1 MESLSELTHLT
12 GDERRQIAIGAASV
26 FERTAFALAGKASRT
41 DAFAPTEQ
49 ALGVLRAWIQA
60 FSPGDPEAF
69 ERRLNWDDL
78 SMTDVARAL
87 SEPPIAIVEP
97 DWLQYIDAIAGAA
110 RHAGG
115 DLDAGPLAERSL
127 YAAAGAS
134 GTATGRET
142 ANQGTSPE
150 AARDAEWPPFFDLLV
165 PMLRV
170 ARRGLAAEHPPAIFD
185 PQAMARLERHLLRT
199 LARTSELAL
208 FDEFKAFRAADEGGY
223 AVFVRSQLA
232 NGLVPLFCAYP
243 VLARQVAVVI
253 GRWVTATAELASRIV
268 IDREPLAATFGDG
281 TDTGL
286 VVDIEPALSDA
297 HHGGRRVAALTFASG
312 LRVVYKPRSLALDDA
327 YGRFLGW
334 VAAQPVPDGVRGDI
348 TPRFAALALR
358 VLDRG
363 EYGWVEFV
371 EQEACADL
379 AEVRAYFALAGGLVC
394 LTHVLRGSDL
404 HMENVIAT
412 RRGPVLID
420 LEMLLQPVGKVAAA
434 ATPALPSGEP
444 VPAGP
449 ATQAAAPG
457 ATTPASDN
465 ESCLTTGFVTMVES
479 NGGEVFDVGGLR
491 GTGAGVAALAGR
503 VWHDLDSDTLHV
515 TDDATFTTR
524 VRNAVRLDGAIQ
536 APDAFAADLLAGF
549 DATYRLLLAHRDALL
564 ATGGPLA
571 AFAGTPVRVLPR
583 PTTQYASLLYL
594 LTRPRY
600 QKDGCRWST
609 AFDAL
614 NRSVNG
620 SHDAPEVW
628 PVLVAERKALEGLD
642 VPHFTVHADDTAV
655 RVGRRTLIEGRYA
668 RPGLTATRD
677 RVAALSPADLDAQ
690 KVRIVRALS
699 ETIHTRYSTEPEHAA
714 HTELDVTSPDFLVDH
729 ALWIA
734 RELVERAVETPHGI
748 GYAGWALIDE
758 AGPRRHHLYDG
769 SLGPAVF
776 LAAAAVVSGEDRWRR
791 AARDFANGAYVAVA
805 KGVVDDDAI
814 GIGSGAASIVY
825 GLTTFGALLG
835 DSTAIDLARMAARSI
850 APHRIARDTALDVIG
865 GAAGAALGL
874 LAFYK
879 VSHDPDILDL
889 ATACGDRLLQTAIA
903 GDQGLSWRAPDGRV
917 YTGFAHGVAGI
928 AYALGRIYDITGER
942 RFGRA
947 SSDGYRYVASRY
959 VDAAQNW
966 PVLGEPVEGVAGL
979 GPSMVAWCHGAPGV
993 TLAISLGSADTV
1005 HPKLLDQL
1013 EPSLKTTAGASPHMA
1028 DHVCCGNMGRCE
1040 SLFTTGRRLMRREAV
1055 EGSRRLAR
1063 VVIARA
1069 RKAGH
1074 FCLAANGFEYRIFD
1088 PGFFRGVSGIGYT
1101 LLRLAAPSS
1110 LPSVAAFEAPPS
1122 SVRPTR
1128 SPLG

>member
-26 FERTAFALAGKASRT
+26 FERTAFALAGKASRP
-41 DAFAPTEQ
+41 DAFVPTEQ
-49 ALGVLRAWIQA
+49 ALGVIRAWIQA
-60 FSPGDPEAF
+60 FSPGDPEAL
-69 ERRLNWDDL
+69 ERRLNWDDM

-87 SEPPIAIVEP
+87 SLPPIAIVEP
-97 DWLQYIDAIAGAA
+97 DWLVHIDAIAGAA
-110 RHAGG
+110 RRAVA
-115 DLDAGPLAERSL
+115 DIDSGPLRERQL
-127 YAAAGAS
+127 YAEPLPA
-134 GTATGRET
+134 
-142 ANQGTSPE
+142 TSPE
-150 AARDAEWPPFFDLLV
+150 AGRDAELPPFFDLLV

-170 ARRGLAAEHPPAIFD
+170 ARRGLASEHPPAIFA
-185 PQAMARLERHLLRT
+185 PAAMARLERHLLRT
-199 LARTSELAL
+199 LARTTELAL
-208 FDEFKAFRAADEGGY
+208 FEELKGFRGADRGGY
-223 AVFVRSQLA
+223 EAFVRSQLA
-232 NGLVPLFCAYP
+232 DGLVSLFCEYP
-243 VLARQVAVVI
+243 VLARQVATII
-253 GRWVTATAELASRIV
+253 GRWVSATAELASRTV
-268 IDREPLAATFGDG
+268 IDREALATTFGDG
-281 TDTGL
+281 SDTGL

-312 LRVVYKPRSLALDDA
+312 LRVVYKPRSLALDVA
-327 YGRFLGW
+327 YGGLLAW
-334 VAAQPVPDGVRGDI
+334 VAAQPLPDGVRTDI
-348 TPRFAALALR
+348 TPRFAGLALR
-358 VLDRG
+358 VLNCGDH
-363 EYGWVEFV
+363 GWVEFV
-371 EQEACADL
+371 EQEACARV
-379 AEVRAYFALAGGLVC
+379 AEVRAYFALAGGLIC

-420 LEMLLQPVGKVAAA
+420 LEMLLQPVAKVASAS
-434 ATPALPSGEP
+434 TPALPSGEP
-444 VPAGP
+444 V
-449 ATQAAAPG
+449 AAAASATG
-457 ATTPASDN
+457 ADG

-491 GTGAGVAALAGR
+491 GTGAGTAALAGR
-503 VWHDLDSDTLHV
+503 IWHDLDSDAIRFTE
-515 TDDATFTTR
+515 DATFTTR
-524 VRNAVRLDGAIQ
+524 VRNAIRFDGATQ
-536 APDAFAADLLAGF
+536 APDAFAADLLDGF
-549 DATYRLLLAHRDALL
+549 NATYRLLVAHRSALL
-564 ATGGPLA
+564 AADGPLK

-583 PTTQYASLLYL
+583 PTTQYASLIYL
-594 LTRPRY
+594 LSRPRY

-628 PVLVAERKALEGLD
+628 PVLVCERKALERLD
-642 VPHFTVHADDTAV
+642 VPHFSVLADDTAV
-655 RVGRRTLIEGRYA
+655 RVGKRVLIENRYA
-668 RPGLTATRD
+668 RSGLAAVRD
-677 RVAALSPADLDAQ
+677 RIAGLSDADIQAQ
-690 KVRIVRALS
+690 LTRISHALS
-699 ETIHTRYSTEPEHAA
+699 ETIHTRYSTEPEHDP

-734 RELVERAVETPHGI
+734 RELVERAVHTPDGI
-748 GYAGWALIDE
+748 GYAGWALLHE
-758 AGPRRHHLYDG
+758 TGPRRHHLYDG

-776 LAAAAVVSGEDRWRR
+776 LAAAAVVSGDDRWRR
-791 AARDFANGAYVAVA
+791 CARDFAGGASAAVA
-805 KGVVDDDAI
+805 KGAVDEDAI
-814 GIGSGAASIVY
+814 GIGSGAGSMVY
-825 GLTTFGALLG
+825 GLTTIGALLG
-835 DSTAIDLARMAARSI
+835 DSTSIDLARMAARRI
-850 APHRIARDTALDVIG
+850 APHRIARDQALDVIS

-889 ATACGDRLLQTAIA
+889 ATACGDRLLQTTIA
-903 GDQGLSWRAPDGRV
+903 TDQGLSWRAPDGRV

-928 AYALGRIYDITGER
+928 AYALGRLFDITGER

-947 SSDGYRYVASRY
+947 SADGYRYVASRY

-979 GPSMVAWCHGAPGV
+979 GPSMTAWCHGAPGV

-1005 HPKLLDQL
+1005 YAKLLDQL
-1013 EPSLKTTAGASPHMA
+1013 EPSLRTTAGASPHMA

-1128 SPLG
+1128 SPLV

>member
-1 MESLSELTHLT
+1 VESLSELTHLT
-12 GDERRQIAIGAASV
+12 GDERRQIAMGAASV

-69 ERRLNWDDL
+69 ERRLTWDDL

-87 SEPPIAIVEP
+87 SEPPVAIVEP
-97 DWLQYIDAIAGAA
+97 DWLVHIDAIAGMA
-110 RHAGG
+110 RQAVEELGAG
-115 DLDAGPLAERSL
+115 AFPERQL
-127 YAAAGAS
+127 YAGAAPAAG
-134 GTATGRET
+134 TA
-142 ANQGTSPE
+142 SPE
-150 AARDAEWPPFFDLLV
+150 STRDAELPPFFDLLV

-170 ARRGLAAEHPPAIFD
+170 ARRALANEHSPAILAPPAL
-185 PQAMARLERHLLRT
+185 ARLERHLLRM
-199 LARTSELAL
+199 LARTTELAL
-208 FDEFKAFRAADEGGY
+208 FDELKAFRAADNGGY
-223 AVFVRSQLA
+223 DAFVLSTLA
-232 NGLVPLFCAYP
+232 DGLVPLFCAYP
-243 VLARQVAVVI
+243 VLARQVAVII
-253 GRWVTATAELASRIV
+253 GRWANATAELASRTV
-268 IDREPLAATFGDG
+268 IDREALAVTFGDG
-281 TDTGL
+281 SETGL

-312 LRVVYKPRSLALDDA
+312 LRVVYKPRSLALDAA
-327 YGRFLGW
+327 YGGLLAW
-334 VAAQPVPDGVRGDI
+334 VAAQAPPAGTASDTAPAPAGI
-348 TPRFAALALR
+348 TERFAGLALR

-371 EQEACADL
+371 EQEACASVAD
-379 AEVRAYFALAGGLVC
+379 VHRYFALAGGLVC

-420 LEMLLQPVGKVAAA
+420 LEMLLQPIGKVATASS
-434 ATPALPSGEP
+434 PALPSGEP
-444 VPAGP
+444 V
-449 ATQAAAPG
+449 TAPG
-457 ATTPASDN
+457 SGAMTSPVADG

-491 GTGAGVAALAGR
+491 GTGAGTAALAGR
-503 VWHDLDSDTLHV
+503 IWHDLDSDAIHF

-536 APDAFAADLLAGF
+536 APDAFAADLLEGF

-564 ATGGPLA
+564 AKDGPLA

-583 PTTQYASLLYL
+583 PTTQYASLIYL
-594 LTRPRY
+594 LSRPRY

-628 PVLVAERKALEGLD
+628 PVLVSERKALEGLD
-642 VPHFTVHADDTAV
+642 VPHFVVLADETAV
-655 RVGRRTLIEGRYA
+655 RVGKRVLIEQRYA
-668 RPGLTATRD
+668 RSGLGGVRD
-677 RVAALSPADLDAQ
+677 RIAALSPADLQAQ
-690 KVRIVRALS
+690 LVRISRALS
-699 ETIHTRYSTEPEHAA
+699 ETIHSRYSTEPEHAA

-734 RELVERAVETPHGI
+734 RELVERGLNTPHGI
-748 GYAGWALIDE
+748 GYAGWALMDE
-758 AGPRRHHLYDG
+758 TGPRRHHLYDG

-791 AARDFANGAYVAVA
+791 CARDFAGGASAAVA
-805 KGVVDDDAI
+805 RGIVDDDAI
-814 GIGSGAASIVY
+814 GVGSGIGSMVY
-825 GLTTFGALLG
+825 GLTIIGALLG
-835 DSTAIDLARMAARSI
+835 DATSIDLARMAARSI
-850 APHRIARDTALDVIG
+850 APHRIARDTALDVIS
-865 GAAGAALGL
+865 GAAGAILGL

-889 ATACGDRLLQTAIA
+889 ATACGDRLLQTAIS

-928 AYALGRIYDITGER
+928 AYALGRLFDVTGER

-947 SSDGYRYVASRY
+947 SADGYRYVASRY
-959 VDAAQNW
+959 LDTAQNW
-966 PVLGEPVEGVAGL
+966 PVLGEPIEGVPGL
-979 GPSMVAWCHGAPGV
+979 GPSMTAWCHGAPGV

-1005 HPKLLDQL
+1005 YAKLLDQL
-1013 EPSLKTTAGASPHMA
+1013 EPSLKTTALASPHMA
-1028 DHVCCGNMGRCE
+1028 DHLCCGNMGRCE

-1122 SVRPTR
+1122 SPRPTR
-1128 SPLG
+1128 SPLV

>member
-1 MESLSELTHLT
+1 MASVESLSELTHLT

-26 FERTAFALAGKASRT
+26 FERTAFALAGKASKT

-49 ALGVLRAWIQA
+49 ALGVIRAWIQA

-87 SEPPIAIVEP
+87 SQPPVAIVEP
-97 DWLQYIDAIAGAA
+97 DWLHYIDAIAGAA
-110 RHAGG
+110 RQTVADVESGPLTERQLYP
-115 DLDAGPLAERSL
+115 LDASASSGPSGSPGRS
-127 YAAAGAS
+127 A
-134 GTATGRET
+134 
-142 ANQGTSPE
+142 SPE
-150 AARDAEWPPFFDLLV
+150 ASRDAELPPFFDLLV
-165 PMLRV
+165 PMLRA
-170 ARRGLAAEHPPAIFD
+170 ARRGLAAEHPPAIFA
-185 PQAMARLERHLLRT
+185 PEALARLERHLLRT
-199 LARTSELAL
+199 LVRTVELAL
-208 FDEFKAFRAADEGGY
+208 LDELKVFRAADRGGY
-223 AVFVRSQLA
+223 DAFVRSQLTD
-232 NGLVPLFCAYP
+232 GLVPLFCDYP
-243 VLARQVAVVI
+243 VLARQVAVII
-253 GRWVTATAELASRIV
+253 GRWITATAELASRIV
-268 IDREPLAATFGDG
+268 IDREALAATFGDG

-312 LRVVYKPRSLALDDA
+312 LRAVYKPRSLALDAA
-327 YGRFLGW
+327 YGQLLAW
-334 VAAQPVPDGVRGDI
+334 VAAQPAPEGVRAGV
-348 TPRFAALALR
+348 TERFAALALR

-371 EQEACADL
+371 EQEACANL
-379 AEVRAYFALAGGLVC
+379 AEVHGYFALAGGLVC
-394 LTHVLRGSDL
+394 LTHMLRGSDL

-434 ATPALPSGEP
+434 AAPVLPSGEP
-444 VPAGP
+444 VPVG
-449 ATQAAAPG
+449 AAAG
-457 ATTPASDN
+457 TAATTPGSDG

-491 GTGAGVAALAGR
+491 GSGAGIAALAGR
-503 VWHDLDSDTLHV
+503 IWHDLDSDAIHF

-536 APDAFAADLLAGF
+536 APDAFAADLLEGF
-549 DATYRLLLAHRDALL
+549 DATYRLVVAHREALL
-564 ATGGPLA
+564 APGGPLM

-614 NRSVNG
+614 NRAVNG
-620 SHDAPEVW
+620 SHDAPDVW

-642 VPHFTVHADDTAV
+642 VPHFTVHADGTAV
-655 RVGRRTLIEGRYA
+655 RVGKRVLIESRYA
-668 RPGLTATRD
+668 RPGLAAVRD
-677 RVAALSPADLDAQ
+677 RVAGLSTTDLDTQ
-690 KVRIVRALS
+690 VSRIGRALS

-714 HTELDVTSPDFLVDH
+714 RTQLDVTSPDFLVDH

-734 RELVERAVETPHGI
+734 RELVERAINTPHGI
-748 GYAGWALIDE
+748 GYAGWALMGE
-758 AGPRRHHLYDG
+758 TGPRRHHLYDG

-791 AARDFANGAYVAVA
+791 AARDFASGAHVAVA
-805 KGVVDDDAI
+805 KGIVDDDAI
-814 GIGSGAASIVY
+814 GIGSGAASVVY
-825 GLTTFGALLG
+825 GLTTIGALLG
-835 DSTAIDLARMAARSI
+835 DSTSIDLARMAARSI
-850 APHRIARDTALDVIG
+850 APHRIARDTALDIIG

-903 GDQGLSWRAPDGRV
+903 GDQGLSWRSPDGRV

-928 AYALGRIYDITGER
+928 AYALGRLFDISGER

-959 VDAAQNW
+959 LDAAQNW

-1013 EPSLKTTAGASPHMA
+1013 EPSLKTTAGASPHLA
-1028 DHVCCGNMGRCE
+1028 DHLCCGNMGRCE

-1101 LLRLAAPSS
+1101 LLRLASPSS

>member
-1 MESLSELTHLT
+1 VESLSELTHLT

-41 DAFAPTEQ
+41 DAFQPTEQ
-49 ALGVLRAWIQA
+49 ALGILRGWIQA

-87 SEPPIAIVEP
+87 SQPPIAIVEP
-97 DWLQYIDAIAGAA
+97 DWLHHIDAIAGAA
-110 RHAGG
+110 RQAVAEIDG
-115 DLDAGPLAERSL
+115 GPLSERSL
-127 YAAAGAS
+127 YADDPGRSGPRADAGRAS
-134 GTATGRET
+134 
-142 ANQGTSPE
+142 SPE
-150 AARDAEWPPFFDLLV
+150 ASRDAALPPFFDLLV

-170 ARRGLAAEHPPAIFD
+170 ARRGLAAEHPPAIFA
-185 PQAMARLERHLLRT
+185 PAAMARFERHLLRT
-199 LARTSELAL
+199 LARTAELAL
-208 FDEFKAFRAADEGGY
+208 FDELKTFRAADRGGY
-223 AVFVRSQLA
+223 DAFVRSQLA
-232 NGLVPLFCAYP
+232 DGLVPLFCDYP

-253 GRWVTATAELASRIV
+253 GRWVTTTAELASRIV
-268 IDREPLAATFGDG
+268 IDREELAATFGDG

-286 VVDIEPALSDA
+286 VVDVEPALSDA

-312 LRVVYKPRSLALDDA
+312 LRVVYKPRSLALDAA
-327 YGRFLGW
+327 YGGLLSW
-334 VAAQPVPDGVRGDI
+334 VAAQPVPEGLRTDVVQG
-348 TPRFAALALR
+348 FAALALR

-363 EYGWVEFV
+363 DYGWVQFV
-371 EQEACADL
+371 EQEACTSI

-434 ATPALPSGEP
+434 AAPVLPSGEP
-444 VPAGP
+444 VAGGP
-449 ATQAAAPG
+449 STGTA
-457 ATTPASDN
+457 ATTPGGDG

-503 VWHDLDSDTLHV
+503 VWHDLDTDAIHF
-515 TDDATFTTR
+515 TDDTTFTTR
-524 VRNAVRLDGAIQ
+524 VRNAVRLEGATQ

-549 DATYRLLLAHRDALL
+549 DTTYRLLLSQRDTLL
-564 ATGGPLA
+564 AAGGPLS

-609 AFDAL
+609 SFDAL
-614 NRSVNG
+614 NRAVNG

-655 RVGRRTLIEGRYA
+655 RVGKRTLIENRYA
-668 RPGLTATRD
+668 RPGLAAARD
-677 RVAALSPADLDAQ
+677 RVTGLSAADLDAQ
-690 KVRIVRALS
+690 LTRIGRALS

-734 RELVERAVETPHGI
+734 RELVERAVNTPHGI
-748 GYAGWALIDE
+748 GYAGWALMDE
-758 AGPRRHHLYDG
+758 TGPRRHHLYDG

-791 AARDFANGAYVAVA
+791 AARDFATGANIAVA
-805 KGVVDDDAI
+805 KGIVDDDAI
-814 GIGSGAASIVY
+814 GIGSGAASVVY
-825 GLTTFGALLG
+825 GLTIIGALLG
-835 DSTAIDLARMAARSI
+835 DGTSIDLARMAARSI

-903 GDQGLSWRAPDGRV
+903 GDHGLSWRAPDGRV

-928 AYALGRIYDITGER
+928 AYALGRLFDITGER

-1005 HPKLLDQL
+1005 YAKLLDQL

>member
-1 MESLSELTHLT
+1 VESLSELTHLT

-26 FERTAFALAGKASRT
+26 FERTALALAGQAART

-60 FSPGDPEAF
+60 YSPGDPEAF
-69 ERRLNWDDL
+69 ERRLTWDDL

-87 SEPPIAIVEP
+87 SQPPIAIVEP
-97 DWLQYIDAIAGAA
+97 DWLHWIDAIAGVA
-110 RHAGG
+110 RESVA
-115 DLDAGPLAERSL
+115 DLDAGPLAEREL
-127 YAAAGAS
+127 YAAAA
-134 GTATGRET
+134 ET
-142 ANQGTSPE
+142 AASAADPG
-150 AARDAEWPPFFDLLV
+150 AARDAVLPPFLDLLI
-165 PMLRV
+165 PMLRA
-170 ARRGLAAEHPPAIFD
+170 ARRGLAAEHPPAIF
-185 PQAMARLERHLLRT
+185 ATEAIEMLERHLLRS
-199 LARTSELAL
+199 LARTVELAL
-208 FDEFKAFRAADEGGY
+208 LDELKAFQAAEQGGH
-223 AVFVRSQLA
+223 AAFVRAQLEA
-232 NGLVPLFCAYP
+232 GLVPLFCGYP
-243 VLARQVAVVI
+243 VLARQVAVII
-253 GRWVTATAELASRIV
+253 GRWVTSTAELASRVV
-268 IDREPLAATFGDG
+268 IDREDLARIFGDG

-286 VVDIEPALSDA
+286 IVAIEPALSDA
-297 HHGGRRVAALTFASG
+297 HHGGRRVVALTFASG
-312 LRVVYKPRSLALDDA
+312 LRVVYKPRSLGLDAA
-327 YGRFLGW
+327 YGRLLEW
-334 VAAQPVPDGVRGDI
+334 VAAQPVPPGMPASV

-358 VLDRG
+358 VFDRG
-363 EYGWVEFV
+363 EYGWVEFI
-371 EQEACADL
+371 EQEACTSQT
-379 AEVRAYFALAGGLVC
+379 EVRDYFAIAGGLVC

-420 LEMLLQPVGKVAAA
+420 LEMLLQPVAKIAVSSA
-434 ATPALPSGEP
+434 PPLPSGEP
-444 VPAGP
+444 QPV
-449 ATQAAAPG
+449 AT
-457 ATTPASDN
+457 ATTAGSVD

-491 GTGAGVAALAGR
+491 GTGAGTAALTGR
-503 VWHDLDSDTLHV
+503 VWHDLDTDAIRY

-524 VRNAVRLDGAIQ
+524 VRNAVRLDGAVQ
-536 APDAFAADLLAGF
+536 APDAFAADLLDGF
-549 DATYRLLLAHRDALL
+549 NATYRVLLAHREALL
-564 ATGGPLA
+564 AADGPLA
-571 AFAGTPVRVLPR
+571 VFGGTPVRVLPR

-614 NRSVNG
+614 NRAVSG

-642 VPHFTVHADDTAV
+642 VPHFTVLADETSV
-655 RVGRRTLIEGRYA
+655 RVGRRVLIEGRYA
-668 RPGLTATRD
+668 RSGLAAVRE
-677 RVAALSPADLDAQ
+677 RVAGLSEADLQVQIA
-690 KVRIVRALS
+690 RIGRALS
-699 ETIHTRYSTEPEHAA
+699 ETIHTRYATEPEHAPN
-714 HTELDVTSPDFLVDH
+714 TELDVTSPDFLVDH

-734 RELVERAVETPHGI
+734 RELVDRALNTPHGI
-748 GYAGWALIDE
+748 GYTGWALME
-758 AGPRRHHLYDG
+758 ETGPRRHHFYDG

-776 LAAAAVVSGEDRWRR
+776 MAAAAVVTGEDRWRR
-791 AARDFANGAYVAVA
+791 CARDFTAGAAGAVIR
-805 KGVVDDDAI
+805 GDQHDEAI
-814 GIGSGAASIVY
+814 GIGSGAGGVVY
-825 GLTTFGALLG
+825 GLTIIGALLG
-835 DSTAIDLARMAARSI
+835 EASSVDLARVAARRI
-850 APHRIARDTALDVIG
+850 APHRIAKDTALDVIS
-865 GAAGAALGL
+865 GAAGATLGL
-874 LAFYK
+874 LGLYK
-879 VSHDPDILDL
+879 VSHDQDILDL
-889 ATACGDRLLQTAIA
+889 ATACGDRLLQTAMP
-903 GDQGLSWRAPDGRV
+903 GDQGTSWRAPDGRV

-928 AYALGRIYDITGER
+928 AYALGRLFDVTGER

-947 SSDGYRYVASRY
+947 SADGYRYVASRY
-959 VDAAQNW
+959 IDSAQNW

-979 GPSMVAWCHGAPGV
+979 GPSMTAWCHGAPGV

-1005 HPKLLDQL
+1005 YAKLLDQL
-1013 EPSLKTTAGASPHMA
+1013 EPSLKTTAVASPHMA

-1110 LPSVAAFEAPPS
+1110 LPSIAAFEAPPS

-1128 SPLG
+1128 SPLV

>member
-1 MESLSELTHLT
+1 VESLSELTHLT

-69 ERRLNWDDL
+69 ERRLTWDDL

-87 SEPPIAIVEP
+87 SEPPVAIVEP
-97 DWLQYIDAIAGAA
+97 DWLVHIDAIAGQA
-110 RHAGG
+110 RQAVEELGAGAFPERQLYAG
-115 DLDAGPLAERSL
+115 AGP
-127 YAAAGAS
+127 AAGA
-134 GTATGRET
+134 A
-142 ANQGTSPE
+142 SPE
-150 AARDAEWPPFFDLLV
+150 ASRDAELPPFFDLLV

-170 ARRGLAAEHPPAIFD
+170 ARRALHSEHPPAILASA
-185 PQAMARLERHLLRT
+185 AMARLERHLLRV
-199 LARTSELAL
+199 LARTTELAL
-208 FDEFKAFRAADEGGY
+208 FDELKVFRAADNGGY
-223 AVFVRSQLA
+223 DAFVLSSLA
-232 NGLVPLFCAYP
+232 GGLVPLFCGYP
-243 VLARQVAVVI
+243 VLARQVAVII
-253 GRWVTATAELASRIV
+253 GRWANATAELASRIV
-268 IDREPLAATFGDG
+268 IDREALASTFGDG

-312 LRVVYKPRSLALDDA
+312 LRVVYKPRSLALDAA
-327 YGRFLGW
+327 YGTLLKW
-334 VAAQPVPDGVRGDI
+334 VAERSPSGSAESTRADI
-348 TPRFAALALR
+348 TKGFADLALR
-358 VLDRG
+358 VIDRAD
-363 EYGWVEFV
+363 YGWVEFV
-371 EQEACADL
+371 EQEACANL
-379 AEVRAYFALAGGLVC
+379 ADVRRYFALAGGLVC

-420 LEMLLQPVGKVAAA
+420 LEMLLQPVAKIAAA
-434 ATPALPSGEP
+434 AAPSLPSGER
-444 VPAGP
+444 AG
-449 ATQAAAPG
+449 AAAG
-457 ATTPASDN
+457 TAATSPAADG

-491 GTGAGVAALAGR
+491 GSGAGTAALSGR
-503 VWHDLDSDTLHV
+503 IWRDLDSDAIHF

-524 VRNAVRLDGAIQ
+524 VRNAVRLEGAIQ
-536 APDAFAADLLAGF
+536 APDAFAADLLEGF
-549 DATYRLLLAHRDALL
+549 DATYRLLLAHRDALV
-564 ATGGPLA
+564 APGGPLA

-583 PTTQYASLLYL
+583 PTTQYASLIYL
-594 LTRPRY
+594 LSRPRY

-628 PVLVAERKALEGLD
+628 PVLVSERKALEGLD
-642 VPHFTVHADDTAV
+642 VPHFSVLADDTAV
-655 RVGRRTLIEGRYA
+655 RVGKRVLIEHRYA
-668 RPGLTATRD
+668 RSGLAAVKD
-677 RVAALSPADLDAQ
+677 RVAALSPADLQ
-690 KVRIVRALS
+690 SQLVRISRALS
-699 ETIHTRYSTEPEHAA
+699 ETIHSRYSTEPEHAA

-734 RELVERAVETPHGI
+734 RELVERGLNTPHGI
-748 GYAGWALIDE
+748 GYAGWALMDE
-758 AGPRRHHLYDG
+758 TGPRRHHLYDG

-791 AARDFANGAYVAVA
+791 CARDFAGGANMAVA
-805 KGVVDDDAI
+805 QGLVEDDAI
-814 GIGSGAASIVY
+814 GVGSGIGGMVY
-825 GLTTFGALLG
+825 GLTIIGALLG
-835 DSTAIDLARMAARSI
+835 DSTSIDLARMAARSI
-850 APHRIARDTALDVIG
+850 APHRIARDTALDVIS

-889 ATACGDRLLQTAIA
+889 ATACGDRLLQTAVVA
-903 GDQGLSWRAPDGRV
+903 DHGLSWRAPDGRV

-928 AYALGRIYDITGER
+928 AYALGRLFDVTGER

-959 VDAAQNW
+959 MDAAQNW

-979 GPSMVAWCHGAPGV
+979 GPSMTAWCHGAPGV

-1005 HPKLLDQL
+1005 HAKLLDQL
-1013 EPSLKTTAGASPHMA
+1013 EPSLKTTAVASPHMA
-1028 DHVCCGNMGRCE
+1028 DHLCCGNMGRCE

-1101 LLRLAAPSS
+1101 LLRLASPSS

-1128 SPLG
+1128 SPLV

>member
-1 MESLSELTHLT
+1 MESLSDLTHLT

-26 FERTAFALAGKASRT
+26 FERTAFALAGKAVRS

-60 FSPGDPEAF
+60 YSPGDPAAF
-69 ERRLNWDDL
+69 ERRLHWDDL

-97 DWLQYIDAIAGAA
+97 DWLAHIDAIAGVARLAA
-110 RHAGG
+110 G
-115 DLDAGPLAERSL
+115 DLDAGPLPERALYAPGAAPERS
-127 YAAAGAS
+127 
-134 GTATGRET
+134 
-142 ANQGTSPE
+142 TSPE
-150 AARDAEWPPFFDLLV
+150 ASRDAELPPFFDLLV
-165 PMLRV
+165 PLLRV
-170 ARRGLAAEHPPAIFD
+170 ARRGLAAEYPPAIFG
-185 PQAMARLERHLLRT
+185 PPAMARLERQLLRT
-199 LARTSELAL
+199 LARTTELAML
-208 FDEFKAFRAADEGGY
+208 DELKAFRAADRGGY
-223 AVFVRSQLA
+223 DAFVRSQLEA
-232 NGLVPLFCAYP
+232 GLVPLFCDYP
-243 VLARQVAVVI
+243 VLARQVAVLI
-253 GRWVTATAELASRIV
+253 GRWATATAELASRIV
-268 IDREPLAATFGDG
+268 IDREALATTFADG

-312 LRVVYKPRSLALDDA
+312 LRVVYKPRSLALDAA
-327 YGRFLGW
+327 YGTFLAW
-334 VAAQPVPDGVRGDI
+334 VAAQPVPAGGGADVARADI
-348 TPRFAALALR
+348 TGRFAALALR
-358 VLDRG
+358 VLNRA

-371 EQEACADL
+371 EQEACDSVAD
-379 AEVRAYFALAGGLVC
+379 VHRYFALAGGLVC
-394 LTHVLRGSDL
+394 LTYVLRGSDL

-434 ATPALPSGEP
+434 ATAALPSGEP

-449 ATQAAAPG
+449 ATSPTSGPGSTTPG
-457 ATTPASDN
+457 ADS

-503 VWHDLDSDTLHV
+503 VWHDLDTDAIHV

-549 DATYRLLLAHRDALL
+549 DATYRVLLAHRDALL
-564 ATGGPLA
+564 GPGGPVA

-614 NRSVNG
+614 NRAVNG

-628 PVLVAERKALEGLD
+628 PVLVAERKALERLD

-655 RVGRRTLIEGRYA
+655 RVGKRTLIESRYA
-668 RPGLTATRD
+668 RPGLAAMRD
-677 RVAALSPADLDAQ
+677 RVASLSPADLTVQLAR
-690 KVRIVRALS
+690 VSRALS
-699 ETIHTRYSTEPEHAA
+699 ETVHTRYSTEPEHAA

-748 GYAGWALIDE
+748 GYAGWALLDE
-758 AGPRRHHLYDG
+758 TGPRRHHLYDG

-805 KGVVDDDAI
+805 KGIVDDDAI
-814 GIGSGAASIVY
+814 GIGSGAASVVY
-825 GLTTFGALLG
+825 GLTTIGALLG
-835 DSTAIDLARMAARSI
+835 DGTAIDLARMAARSI

-879 VSHDPDILDL
+879 VSRDPDILDL
-889 ATACGDRLLQTAIA
+889 ATACGDRLLQTALP

-928 AYALGRIYDITGER
+928 AYALGRLYDITGEH

-959 VDAAQNW
+959 LDAAQNW

-1005 HPKLLDQL
+1005 HAKLLDQL

-1028 DHVCCGNMGRCE
+1028 DHLCCGNMGRCE

-1101 LLRLAAPSS
+1101 LLRLAVPSS

>member
-26 FERTAFALAGKASRT
+26 FERTAFALAGKAGHSE
-41 DAFAPTEQ
+41 AFAPTEQ

-60 FSPGDPEAF
+60 YSPGDPEAF
-69 ERRLNWDDL
+69 ERRLHWDDL

-97 DWLQYIDAIAGAA
+97 DWLGHIDAIAGAA
-110 RHAGG
+110 RDTVAEIER
-115 DLDAGPLAERSL
+115 GPLRERQL
-127 YAAAGAS
+127 YGGAP
-134 GTATGRET
+134 GPGGR
-142 ANQGTSPE
+142 ATSPE
-150 AARDAEWPPFFDLLV
+150 AARDAELPPFFDLLV

-170 ARRGLAAEHPPAIFD
+170 ARRGLAAAHPPAIFG
-185 PQAMARLERHLLRT
+185 PAATARLERQLLRT

-208 FDEFKAFRAADEGGY
+208 FDEFKAFRATDQGGY
-223 AVFVRSQLA
+223 DAFVRSQLA
-232 NGLVPLFCAYP
+232 VGLVPLFCAYP
-243 VLARQVAVVI
+243 VLARQVAIVI
-253 GRWVTATAELASRIV
+253 GRWVAATAELASRIV
-268 IDREPLAATFGDG
+268 IDREALATTFGDG
-281 TDTGL
+281 TETGL
-286 VVDIEPALSDA
+286 VVDLEPALSDA

-312 LRVVYKPRSLALDDA
+312 LRVVYKPRSLALDSA
-327 YGRFLGW
+327 YGRFLEW
-334 VAAQPVPDGVRGDI
+334 VAAQPVPDEVRADVTRAGI
-348 TPRFAALALR
+348 TKGFAALALR
-358 VLDRG
+358 VLGRG

-379 AEVRAYFALAGGLVC
+379 AGVHAYFALAGGLVC

-420 LEMLLQPVGKVAAA
+420 LEMLLQPVSKVAGAAA
-434 ATPALPSGEP
+434 AALPSGEP
-444 VPAGP
+444 IPAATATGP
-449 ATQAAAPG
+449 TSGPDS
-457 ATTPASDN
+457 TTPGGDG

-503 VWHDLDSDTLHV
+503 VWHDLDTDTLHV

-549 DATYRLLLAHRDALL
+549 DATYRVLLAHRDALL
-564 ATGGPLA
+564 APAGPLA

-614 NRSVNG
+614 NRAVNG

-642 VPHFTVHADDTAV
+642 VPHFIVHADDTAV

-668 RPGLTATRD
+668 RSGLAATRD
-677 RVAALSPADLDAQ
+677 RVAGLSPADLDAQ
-690 KVRIVRALS
+690 LLRIRRALS

-748 GYAGWALIDE
+748 GFAGWGLMDE
-758 AGPRRHHLYDG
+758 TGPRRHHLYDG

-776 LAAAAVVSGEDRWRR
+776 LAAAAVASGEDRWRR
-791 AARDFANGAYVAVA
+791 AAREFANGAFVTVA

-814 GIGSGAASIVY
+814 GIGSGAASLVY

-835 DSTAIDLARMAARSI
+835 DGTAIDLARMAARCI
-850 APHRIARDTALDVIG
+850 APHRIARDTALDVIS
-865 GAAGAALGL
+865 GAAGATLGL

-889 ATACGDRLLQTAIA
+889 ATACGDRLLQMANE

-928 AYALGRIYDITGER
+928 AYALGRLYDVTGER

-959 VDAAQNW
+959 LDAAQNW

-1005 HPKLLDQL
+1005 HAKLLDQL

-1028 DHVCCGNMGRCE
+1028 DHLCCGNMGRCE
-1040 SLFTTGRRLMRREAV
+1040 SLFTTGRRLMRREAI

>member
-1 MESLSELTHLT
+1 MEPLSELTHLT
-12 GDERRQIAIGAASV
+12 GDERRQIATGAASV
-26 FERTAFALAGKASRT
+26 FERTAFALAGKGSRT
-41 DAFAPTEQ
+41 EAFAPTEQ

-69 ERRLNWDDL
+69 ERRLGWDDL

-87 SEPPIAIVEP
+87 SQPPVAIVEP
-97 DWLQYIDAIAGAA
+97 DWLVHIDAIAGAA
-110 RHAGG
+110 RQAAA
-115 DLDAGPLAERSL
+115 DLDAGPLDERRL
-127 YAAAGAS
+127 YAGA
-134 GTATGRET
+134 GTAAAT
-142 ANQGTSPE
+142 AAPADSPD
-150 AARDAEWPPFFDLLV
+150 AVRDAELPPFFDLLV

-170 ARRGLAAEHPPAIFD
+170 ARRALAAEHPPAIFAPD
-185 PQAMARLERHLLRT
+185 AVARLERHLLRT
-199 LARTSELAL
+199 LARTAELAV
-208 FDEFKAFRAADEGGY
+208 FDELKAFRAADSGGY
-223 AVFVRSQLA
+223 DAFVRHQLA
-232 NGLVPLFCAYP
+232 EGLVPLFCAYP
-243 VLARQVAVVI
+243 VLARQVAVII
-253 GRWVTATAELASRIV
+253 GRWVSATAELASRIV
-268 IDREPLAATFGDG
+268 IDREALAATFGDG
-281 TDTGL
+281 TETGL

-312 LRVVYKPRSLALDDA
+312 LRVVYKPRSLALDAA
-327 YGRFLGW
+327 YGRLLAW
-334 VAAQPVPDGVRGDI
+334 VAAQAPAGDAARPEVTRG
-348 TPRFAALALR
+348 FAALALR
-358 VLDRG
+358 VLDCG
-363 EYGWVEFV
+363 DHGWVEFV
-371 EQEACADL
+371 EQEACTSLAD
-379 AEVRAYFALAGGLVC
+379 VRAYFALAGGLVC

-420 LEMLLQPVGKVAAA
+420 LEMLLQPVAKIAASSG
-434 ATPALPSGEP
+434 PALPSGEA
-444 VPAGP
+444 V
-449 ATQAAAPG
+449 APG
-457 ATTPASDN
+457 GTAATSPIADG

-491 GTGAGVAALAGR
+491 GTGAGTAALAGR
-503 VWHDLDSDTLHV
+503 IWRDLDSDAIHF

-524 VRNAVRLDGAIQ
+524 VRNAVRLEGAIQ
-536 APDAFAADLLAGF
+536 APDAFAADLLEGF
-549 DATYRLLLAHRDALL
+549 DATYRLLLAHREALL
-564 ATGGPLA
+564 AADGPLA

-583 PTTQYASLLYL
+583 PTTQYASLIYL
-594 LTRPRY
+594 LSRPRY

-614 NRSVNG
+614 NRAVNG

-628 PVLVAERKALEGLD
+628 PVLVSERKALEGHD
-642 VPHFTVHADDTAV
+642 VPHFTVLADDTAV
-655 RVGRRTLIEGRYA
+655 RVGRRVLIEHRYA
-668 RPGLTATRD
+668 RSGLAATKD
-677 RVAALSPADLDAQ
+677 RIAALSPADLHAQ
-690 KVRIVRALS
+690 LARISRALS
-699 ETIHTRYSTEPEHAA
+699 ETIHSRYATEPEHAA

-734 RELVERAVETPHGI
+734 RELLDRGLNTPHGI
-748 GYAGWALIDE
+748 GYAGWALMDE

-791 AARDFANGAYVAVA
+791 CARDFASGASLAVS

-814 GIGSGAASIVY
+814 GVGSGAASVVY
-825 GLTTFGALLG
+825 GLTIIGALLG
-835 DSTAIDLARMAARSI
+835 DGASLELARSAARQI
-850 APHRIARDTALDVIG
+850 APHRIARDTALDVIS
-865 GAAGAALGL
+865 GAAGAVLGL
-874 LAFYK
+874 LALYK
-879 VSHDPDILDL
+879 VTHDADVLDL
-889 ATACGDRLLQTAIA
+889 ATASGDRLVQTATA

-928 AYALGRIYDITGER
+928 AYALGRLFDVTGER

-959 VDAAQNW
+959 VDTAQNW

-979 GPSMVAWCHGAPGV
+979 GPSMTAWCHGAPGV

-1005 HPKLLDQL
+1005 DAKLLDQL

-1028 DHVCCGNMGRCE
+1028 DHLCCGNMGRCE

-1110 LPSVAAFEAPPS
+1110 LPSIAAFEAPPS

-1128 SPLG
+1128 SPLV